1 MSEDTPQE
9 TIAEKAEAQAIR
21 RRWITIGEL
30 VAVAG
35 VLIAA
40 LSLWLGWSDKR
51 EDAAKAET
59 EKAVAA
65 KRASTVT
72 MIGKSEDGGKRVVL
86 VDPNQPALASI
97 DVSFPRALGIAAE
110 TAVVQPRVEAD
121 WIKRPVLKLTDGG
134 PDAVRGRVPVLIAAT
149 IAEGDRPTVD
159 RAIYDVVFATEGGGL
174 LGGRSLKLE
183 GVVFRERVSGDATA
197 RLDSLWAAE
206 AKRLTSKQ

>member
-1 MSEDTPQE
+1 MSEDTPPE
-9 TIAEKAEAQAIR
+9 TAAEKAEAQAIR
-21 RRWITIGEL
+21 RRWITVGEL

-72 MIGKSEDGGKRVVL
+72 MIGKSEDHGKRVVL
-86 VDPNQPALASI
+86 ADPNQPALASI
-97 DVSFPRALGIAAE
+97 DVTFPRALGLGAE
-110 TAVVQPRVEAD
+110 TAVVQPRVDAD

-206 AKRLTSKQ
+206 AKRLKP